1 MSDIL
6 AALYAFWSQFGIPA
20 YLHDQVPADAQYPY
34 ITYSAVAGGAFA
46 VSSLTA
52 FAWYKGGTAANAQR
66 REIAD
71 KIAAAIPNRG
81 ALLELSSGGFLVLD
95 RGSDF
100 QMTYQDPE
108 DEDVIA
114 IRTSVGVRY
123 YA

>member
-6 AALYAFWSQFGIPA
+6 AALHAFWAQFGVPA
-20 YLHDQVPADAQYPY
+20 YLDDQVPADAQYPY
-34 ITYSAVAGGAFA
+34 ITYSAVAGGAFTA
-46 VSSLTA
+46 SVLTA
-52 FAWYKGGTAANAQR
+52 FAWYKGGTAVNTQR

-71 KIAAAIPNRG
+71 KIASAIPNQG
-81 ALLELSSGGFLVLD
+81 AKIALADGLLVLD

-114 IRTSVGVRY
+114 VRTSVEVRY
-123 YA
+123 YT